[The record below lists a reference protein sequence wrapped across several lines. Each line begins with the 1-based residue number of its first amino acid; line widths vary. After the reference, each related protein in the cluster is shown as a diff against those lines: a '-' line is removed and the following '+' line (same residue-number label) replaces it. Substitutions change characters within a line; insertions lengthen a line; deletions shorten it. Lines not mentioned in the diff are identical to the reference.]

1 MSFTLFFPVYVPS
14 PISISHL
21 IATRT
26 TPHTDSHS
34 TTGGDSLGLG
44 DEQRVGEE
52 EEMSLLGLQARLQL
66 GLGVTQEETA
76 GILGQEGLDEGT
88 WLRADGCQAALPAG
102 QEQGQDAT
110 ELDSDEDVL

>member
-21 IATRT
+21 IVTHT

-34 TTGGDSLGLG
+34 TTPVGEMGGGNSLGLG

-88 WLRADGCQAALPAG
+88 
-102 QEQGQDAT
+102 
-110 ELDSDEDVL
+110 